1 MNKTCYHCGKECD
14 KDFFYIQEKN
24 FCCNGCKTVYEILN
38 EHNLSEF
45 YTLNPSP
52 GIEPDGKN
60 LQQFNFLDT
69 QEVFDKLV
77 DFSDDGYT
85 VITFFIPVIHC
96 TSCIWLLESL
106 PKFHEYVTQSQ
117 VNFTKKSLT
126 VTYKS
131 DQYTL
136 SDLAK
141 FLTQLGYKPIISFE
155 SAEDKKSIFI
165 NRRLMLQLAVAF
177 FCAGNIMLLAFPD
190 YVGADSKWLEGDFKR
205 FFSWLMFLLS
215 LPAVLYSAQDYFI
228 SAFKGIEHDNFNI
241 DVPISIG
248 ILTLFIRST
257 YEVVTGIGYGYF
269 DSLAGFIFFLLIG
282 KYFQQST
289 YNFLSFDRD
298 YKSFYPIAVTK
309 IMNDEEQNIILSEL
323 KKGDRI
329 LIRNEEIIPADAIL
343 IKGDATID
351 NSFITGESRLIEKKI
366 GDKIFAGGKQIGSAI
381 EVETIKDIDQS
392 YLTKLWNNNAFK
404 KNEGFKI
411 ITDRISK
418 KFTLIVLSIAVIT
431 GIVWWFIDS
440 SRVFEIVTAVLI
452 VACPC
457 ALALSAP
464 FTFGNMM
471 RIMAKRRFYVKDTS
485 TIENIAS
492 VDTIVFDKTGTI
504 TENETAKITFISDEA
519 LHEKE
524 KIAVKSLVKNSNHP
538 LSRILYNQ
546 LNNIP
551 TVEVIDF
558 KEISGK
564 GSQGIIDNTTW
575 KLGSASFVE
584 THLDFHINQ
593 TKVYVKKDTEII
605 GYFKIEN
612 KYRYSIASVIN
623 QLKKRFDLVVLSG
636 DNDSEKEN
644 LLKIMSEKT
653 PLLFNQNPQDK
664 LNYIQNLQKTG
675 KKIMMIGDGLN
686 DAGALKQSNVGI
698 SVADNINSFSPS
710 CDAILDGKSFKQLPS
725 LLHLSKHAVTL
736 LKTSFVISLL
746 YNIIGLSF
754 AVLGYLS
761 PLVAAILMP
770 LSSISVVVFATFST
784 YLVGKFEKNP

>member
-1 MNKTCYHCGKECD
+1 MNKTCFHCGKKCD
-14 KDFFYIQEKN
+14 DNLFYIKEKL

-45 YTLNPSP
+45 YKLNQSP
-52 GIEPDGKN
+52 GIEPDKKG
-60 LQQFNFLDT
+60 LQQFNSLDT
-69 QEVFDKLV
+69 KEVFDKIV

-85 VITFFIPVIHC
+85 VVTFFIPVIHC
-96 TSCIWLLESL
+96 SSCIWLLESL
-106 PKFHEYVTQSQ
+106 PKFHEQVTQCH
-117 VNFTKKSLT
+117 VNFTKKNIT

-131 DQYTL
+131 DHYLL

-155 SAEDKKSIFI
+155 TGENKKNIFI
-165 NRRLMLQLAVAF
+165 NRRLILQLAVAF

-190 YVGADSKWLEGDFKR
+190 YVGADSRWLEGDFKK
-205 FFSWLMFLLS
+205 FFSWLMLILS
-215 LPAVLYSAQDYFI
+215 LPVMLYSAQDYFK

-257 YEVVTGIGYGYF
+257 YEVITGIGYGYF
-269 DSLAGFIFFLLIG
+269 DSLAGFVFFLLIG

-298 YKSFYPIAVTK
+298 YKSFYPIAVAK
-309 IMNDEEQNIILSEL
+309 ITDDKEQNIVLSEL

-329 LIRNEEIIPADAIL
+329 LIRNEEIIPADGIL
-343 IKGDATID
+343 IKGEANID
-351 NSFITGESRLIEKKI
+351 NSFVTGESRLIEKKS
-366 GDKIFAGGKQIGSAI
+366 GDKIFAGGKQVGSAI
-381 EVETIKDIDQS
+381 EVETIKEIDQS
-392 YLTKLWNNNAFK
+392 YLTKLWNNQTFK
-404 KNEGFKI
+404 KKEQFKV

-418 KFTLIVLSIAVIT
+418 KFTFIVIGIAFIT
-431 GIVWWFIDS
+431 GAFWWFIDS

-471 RIMAKRRFYVKDTS
+471 RIMAKRGFYVKDIS
-485 TIENIAS
+485 TIENMATI
-492 VDTIVFDKTGTI
+492 DTIVFDKTGTI
-504 TENETAKITFISDEA
+504 TENETAKVTFIGEREPNNQ
-519 LHEKE
+519 EKSA
-524 KIAVKSLVKNSNHP
+524 IKSLAKNSNHP

-546 LNNIP
+546 LNHLQ
-551 TVEVIDF
+551 TIDVSNF

-564 GSQGIIDNTTW
+564 GSQAIINHNLW

-584 THLDFHINQ
+584 TNLDFHINQ

-605 GYFKIEN
+605 GYFRIEN
-612 KYRYSIASVIN
+612 KYRNSITSVIDK
-623 QLKKRFDLVVLSG
+623 LKKQFNLAILSG
-636 DNDSEKEN
+636 DNDSEKDN
-644 LLKIMSEKT
+644 LIKIMPKNT
-653 PLLFNQNPQDK
+653 PLLFNQTPQDK
-664 LNYIQNLQKTG
+664 LNYIQNLQKQE
-675 KKIMMIGDGLN
+675 KKVMMIGDGLN
-686 DAGALKQSNVGI
+686 DAGALKQSDVGI
-698 SVADNINSFSPS
+698 SIADNINSFSPS
-710 CDAILDGKSFKQLPS
+710 CDAILDGKSFKQLSS
-725 LLHLSKHAVTL
+725 LLQLSKYAVIL

-754 AVLGYLS
+754 AALGYLS

-770 LSSISVVVFATFST
+770 LSSISVVIFTTLST
-784 YLVGKFEKNP
+784 YLVGKLEKTQ